1 MYLVDT
7 DGAFWRTN
15 LDDDIT
21 DYLMLVH
28 LFGKVDSP
36 FCSIWALQKILKF
49 LNSNVSD
56 VVLSQEKIT
65 LLINGPVTTLLLV

>member
-1 MYLVDT
+1 
-7 DGAFWRTN
+7 
-15 LDDDIT
+15 
-21 DYLMLVH
+21 MLVH

-36 FCSIWALQKILKF
+36 SCSIWALRKILKF